1 MGEAD
6 WASREQ
12 TMIGLLMRRYQVGRE
27 ANARCS
33 SLRLRM
39 LVVLIL
45 LLDGRT
51 KAERQPVPF
60 FLKQLSGANKA

>member
-27 ANARCS
+27 AIARCS

-51 KAERQPVPF
+51 EAERQLEPF
-60 FLKQLSGANKA
+60 WKQLSGANNA

>member
-12 TMIGLLMRRYQVGRE
+12 TMIGLLMRRYQVERE
-27 ANARCS
+27 AIARCS

-51 KAERQPVPF
+51 EAERQLAP
-60 FLKQLSGANKA
+60 FLKQLFGANKA